1 MMAPSA
7 PVFYRLLYT
16 ALLWLAA
23 AHATVHAQQATAH
36 HCGRTAAHPIDAAY
50 AAAMGR
56 SGGVTVD
63 MRDAQSTAYEA
74 WDKELNRLYAQ
85 VLKAAGTA
93 RRDSLRAAQRAWL
106 AFDKAQAQW
115 DMAMHADQGSSAAL
129 NVAGAGLARLRARV
143 CDLETD
149 LQALKDNP

>member
-1 MMAPSA
+1 MMARTA
-7 PVFYRLLYT
+7 PTLPRLCA
-16 ALLWLAA
+16 ALLLLLAGA
-23 AHATVHAQQATAH
+23 QATVHAQQPTAH

-50 AAAMGR
+50 AAAMER

-63 MRDAQSTAYEA
+63 MRDAQSTAYAA

-85 VLKAAGTA
+85 VLKAAGSA

-115 DMAMHADQGSSAAL
+115 DMAVHADQGSSAAL

-143 CDLETD
+143 CDLDTD
-149 LQALKDNP
+149 LQALKDSP